1 MFSVNN
7 SILLGTIAGIEV
19 RFEFTLAILC
29 IFFIFEDLQDGGLQA
44 AIDGTL
50 FIMLYLICILLHE
63 LGHAF
68 AGRAFRIKTTEVVLT
83 FFGGYAAF
91 ERAPST
97 RVQEAAI
104 ALAGP
109 AVNLAIAGLL
119 YLTIQSAMFRPWL
132 FEIVSPYHE
141 LISRLIFVNVLLGLF
156 NLLPAYPL
164 DGGQATRA
172 ALSTFIARPTA
183 RLIVARLGQVLAL
196 AIAIL
201 GIQYQMFFT
210 VFIAAF
216 LFISAM
222 AEVNAVKNGL
232 P

>member
-1 MFSVNN
+1 VNS

-19 RFEFTLAILC
+19 RFEFPLAILC
-29 IFFIFEDLQDGGLQA
+29 VFFIFQDLQQGGVQA

-50 FIMLYLICILLHE
+50 FITLFLICILLHE

-68 AGRAFRIKTTEVVLT
+68 TAQAFRIKTTEVVLT

-91 ERAPST
+91 ERAPTT

-109 AVNLAIAGLL
+109 AVNLAIAGLI
-119 YLTIQSAMFRPWL
+119 YLTFDAAMYRPWL
-132 FEIVSPYHE
+132 FETIAPYFDLFDRLMIVN
-141 LISRLIFVNVLLGLF
+141 LLLGVF

-172 ALSTFIARPTA
+172 ALTTFIARPTA

-196 AIAIL
+196 ALAIF
-201 GIQYQMFFT
+201 GFQYQMLFT
-210 VFIAAF
+210 IFIAGF
-216 LFISAM
+216 LFLAAM
-222 AEVNAVKNGL
+222 AEVNAVKSGS

>member
-1 MFSVNN
+1 VNS

-19 RFEFTLAILC
+19 RFEFPLAILC
-29 IFFIFEDLQDGGLQA
+29 IFLIFQDLQHGGVQG

-50 FIMLYLICILLHE
+50 FIMLFLICILLHE

-68 AGRAFRIKTTEVVLT
+68 SARAFRIKTTEVVLT

-97 RVQEAAI
+97 RVQEAVI

-119 YLTIQSAMFRPWL
+119 YLTLDLSLETPWL
-132 FEIVSPYHE
+132 FEKIVPYYE
-141 LISRLIFVNVLLGLF
+141 LLDRLIVFNLILGVF
-156 NLLPAYPL
+156 NLLPAHPL

-172 ALSTFIARPTA
+172 ALSAFIARPMA
-183 RLIVARLGQVLAL
+183 RMIVARLGQVLAL
-196 AIAIL
+196 ALAIY
-201 GIQYQMFFT
+201 GFQFNMPFT
-210 VFIAAF
+210 IFIAAF
-216 LFISAM
+216 LFLAAM
-222 AEVNAVKNGL
+222 AEVNAVKSGS